1 MGTEQLS
8 INDVM
13 ELMADSMAYAAYLF
27 REKRAGNEVT
37 AEQWE
42 GSAIALE
49 NALNT
54 YFQFC
59 GISLND

>member
-1 MGTEQLS
+1 
-8 INDVM
+8 M